1 MPAQLISS
9 ETADSMPRESLVLW
23 TSVGLNEQSTRA
35 GKESFRQSEYPI
47 AWYIGLEYGEEENSF
62 AKSFLKTIKA
72 INSKQATVYESKNS
86 EGRDIYG
93 YFNDFNTFKIVVEK
107 VVGNHI
113 LNVERFSGKVEQLD
127 ARDLLRMGEEALE
140 KFEEEVNK
148 IKSRSH

>member
-1 MPAQLISS
+1 M
-9 ETADSMPRESLVLW
+9 
-23 TSVGLNEQSTRA
+23 NEQSTRA